1 MKPHKE
7 INIIKDLAKELGPN
21 CNGIADYILLYDN
34 TNNINPLEKV
44 SHLSAF
50 KVEQMILLHIT
61 DGHINM
67 TINGKDASLHKAN
80 YAYISPDSIISIKE
94 ASTDLRYH
102 LYVMYPQILKDTF
115 EDLGINFN
123 LTFLSH
129 TFTYSKCEESGFEYK
144 ISIYKELKEELGAP
158 EYKHLKL
165 FARSYAN
172 LIIIDYID
180 ILNINT
186 NKSGNRTSRQVNV
199 FDNFMNLLNEFCT
212 EKREVQFYASKLGI
226 TPKYLSAVTIEYSG
240 KNASSWID
248 EYVITKAK
256 NLLRE
261 QQYNIKEVSEILNF
275 PSQSFFGR
283 YFKRITGISPKQF
296 ITEQQTI

>member
-7 INIIKDLAKELGPN
+7 INIIKDIAKELGPN

-44 SHLSAF
+44 FQMSVF
-50 KVEQMILLHIT
+50 KVEQMILLLIT

-67 TINGKDASLHKAN
+67 TINGQDVSLSKLN
-80 YAYISPDSIISIKE
+80 YAYISPDSIISIKKV
-94 ASTDLRYH
+94 STDLKYH
-102 LYVMYPQILKDTF
+102 LFVMYPQILKETF
-115 EDLGINFN
+115 EDLGINLN

-129 TFTYSKCEESGFEYK
+129 TFTYSKCEESGLEYK
-144 ISIYKELKEELGAP
+144 ISIYNELKEELESP
-158 EYKHLKL
+158 KYKHLKL
-165 FARSYAN
+165 FVRSYAN

-186 NKSGNRTSRQVNV
+186 NKSSNKTSRQVNV
-199 FDNFMNLLNEFCT
+199 FDNFMSLLNEYCT

-283 YFKRITGISPKQF
+283 YFKRITGMSPKQF
-296 ITEQQTI
+296 ISEQQTA